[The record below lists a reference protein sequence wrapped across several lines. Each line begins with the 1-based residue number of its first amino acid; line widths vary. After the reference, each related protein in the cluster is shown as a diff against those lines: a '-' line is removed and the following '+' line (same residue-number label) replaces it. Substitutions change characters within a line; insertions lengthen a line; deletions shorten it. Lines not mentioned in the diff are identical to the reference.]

1 MIIRCIAL
9 IFLLHAVEAVAA
21 SYPVDIVKGFII
33 TTAEIDGQTVNVIL
47 DSGAPGVV
55 LNEKYYSGE
64 KQKDIQCTGLNG
76 SFLCGV
82 RTIRSWKWL
91 GAERGKTK
99 ALVSDLAFLESAT
112 SRPIYALVGL
122 SVLDD
127 YYVSIDI
134 DNETVT
140 LLSTIPEKWESSLTR
155 INFVDHLP
163 VISCTVNGQ
172 KKILGLDTG
181 SASNYLF
188 SFAPKDGSFSQ
199 LEATPV
205 IVVGTDNRED
215 LRHRVM
221 LNVHVSDQDAP
232 FSSSFIVDLTDKGAF
247 QHDGFDGIL
256 GQEFLSQYNLII
268 HPGKQKMLLLP
279 RVQED
284 VVLE

>member
-1 MIIRCIAL
+1 MMIRCLAL
-9 IFLLHAVEAVAA
+9 IFLLHSVDALAA

-33 TTAEIDGQTVNVIL
+33 TQAEIDGQTVNVIL
-47 DSGAPGVV
+47 DSGAPGIV
-55 LNEKYYSGE
+55 LNEKYYAEG
-64 KQKDIQCTGLNG
+64 KQKEIQCTGLNG
-76 SFLCGV
+76 NFLCGV

-91 GAERGKTK
+91 GAEKGKTK
-99 ALVSDLAFLESAT
+99 ALVSDLGFLENAT
-112 SRPIYALVGL
+112 NRSIYALVGL

-140 LLSTIPEKWESSLTR
+140 LRSTIPDAWESSMSK
-155 INFVDHLP
+155 ISFADHLP

-188 SFAPKDGSFSQ
+188 SFVPKENTLTH

-205 IVVGTDNRED
+205 IVVGMDNRED

-221 LNVHVSDQDAP
+221 LNVHISDQDALAT
-232 FSSSFIVDLTDKGAF
+232 SSFIVDLTHENTF
-247 QHDGFDGIL
+247 QHEGFDGIL
-256 GQEFLSQYNLII
+256 GQEFLSHYNLII
-268 HPGKQKMLLLP
+268 HPGKQKMLLMP

>member
-1 MIIRCIAL
+1 MIIRCLAL
-9 IFLLHAVEAVAA
+9 IFLLHTVEAMAA
-21 SYPVDIVKGFII
+21 SYPVDIVNGFII

-55 LNEKYYSGE
+55 LNEKYYTGG

-99 ALVSDLAFLESAT
+99 ALVTDLAFLERAT
-112 SRPIYALVGL
+112 NRPIYALVGL

-140 LLSTIPEKWESSLTR
+140 LRSAIPVSWEGSFSK
-155 INFVDHLP
+155 IHFVDHLP
-163 VISCTVNGQ
+163 VISCIVNGQ
-172 KKILGLDTG
+172 KKVLGLDTG
-181 SASNYLF
+181 SKSNYLF
-188 SFAPKDGSFSQ
+188 G
-199 LEATPV
+199 LEPTGNLLANLESTPV
-205 IVVGTDNRED
+205 VVIGTDNRED

-221 LNVHVSDQDAP
+221 LNVQLASQETPAP
-232 FSSSFIVDLTDKGAF
+232 SSFIVDFDHKDSF
-247 QHDGFDGIL
+247 QHEGFDGIL

-268 HPGKQKMLLLP
+268 HPGKQKMLLMP